1 MSRYIIP
8 QISRIARKKNTE
20 YVLTFNALRDNI
32 KLKSHNALF
41 GGERMK
47 NNIAFKN
54 LKTQMAIKEIS
65 IKQIAKAI
73 NVNRDTAGNKLSRKS
88 PITLKEAFL
97 IKNNFFHTYQ
107 LLIFLKS

>member
-1 MSRYIIP
+1 M
-8 QISRIARKKNTE
+8 QEKNTE

-32 KLKSHNALF
+32 KL
-41 GGERMK
+41 
-47 NNIAFKN
+47 
-54 LKTQMAIKEIS
+54 IKEIS

-97 IKNNFFHTYQ
+97 IKNNFFPHLPVTYLFEELDTKQ
-107 LLIFLKS
+107 IISTPKKKAV

>member
-1 MSRYIIP
+1 M
-8 QISRIARKKNTE
+8 QEKNTE

-32 KLKSHNALF
+32 KLKSRNALL

-65 IKQIAKAI
+65 IKQIAKVI
-73 NVNRDTAGNKLSRKS
+73 NR
-88 PITLKEAFL
+88 
-97 IKNNFFHTYQ
+97 
-107 LLIFLKS
+107 LLQRGIQMVER